1 VTNGGSIGMIEVIG
15 WLWNCSLGG
24 MAPQMS
30 PARRIA
36 VDPVPKIGAS
46 LLPDEIWLRLRE
58 ALGLSDRE
66 LQIVREIFEDQK
78 QESIAVR
85 LGISSRNVTVN
96 LQSIYGKLGIASR
109 PQLIMRVMSE
119 YLVFLASKN

>member
-1 VTNGGSIGMIEVIG
+1 MASGGSIGMIEVNG
-15 WLWNCSLGG
+15 WLWNCSLDG
-24 MAPQMS
+24 MAPQMF
-30 PARRIA
+30 PARQPA
-36 VDPVPKIGAS
+36 VRPTVGAS
-46 LLPDEIWLRLRE
+46 ILPDEIWLRLQE
-58 ALGLSDRE
+58 TLGFSERE

-96 LQSIYGKLGIASR
+96 LQSIYGKLGIGSR